1 MDRATEFRTKHER
14 IAGLLDR
21 MELDG
26 LLLRLRAN
34 LSWLGSGPADGAALE
49 AVQGS
54 RSGIWHQSDTGVMA
68 FVVSR
73 ERVALVTENIE
84 LPRLL
89 RDEFPDLD
97 LDVVAQPWHESEIAG
112 ATLASMPGQPRRIGT
127 DLADAPLVQAFQD
140 NSITLLD
147 LRDEIMHLRASLLP
161 REVERYRWLGA
172 TASRVMTEVCQDLR
186 PGMQESAVVAEA
198 HRRLRGLGIAQE
210 VDIVCSDDRLWQDR
224 HGLYSDRRIEQFAMV
239 VFCAHKWGLVAN
251 LTRMI
256 HFGPVPDA
264 LSDRHRA
271 VAALDRRIMDATK
284 PGVALADI
292 FNSTLIPGYAAI
304 REPDA
309 WRDHHQG
316 GSTGYS
322 GRDQR
327 VTPTT
332 QGTVQLNQAFAWNP
346 SLPGAKSED
355 TFVAG
360 ERGADVLTLDDAWP
374 QYTDFGRPAILS
386 LATG

>member
-14 IAGLLDR
+14 VVGLLDR

-26 LLLRLRAN
+26 LLLRSRAN
-34 LSWLGSGPADGAALE
+34 LSWLGSGPADGTPFE
-49 AVQGS
+49 SVQGS
-54 RSGIWHQSDTGVMA
+54 RSEIWHQSDTGVMA

-73 ERVALVTENIE
+73 DRVTLVTENIE

-97 LDVVAQPWHESEIAG
+97 LDVVAQPWHESNTVRAAID
-112 ATLASMPGQPRRIGT
+112 SVPGHARVLGT
-127 DLADAPLVQAFQD
+127 DLADAPLQEGFQD
-140 NSITLLD
+140 LGVSLVD
-147 LRDEIMHLRASLLP
+147 LREEIMDLRASLLP
-161 REVERYRWLGA
+161 RELERYRWLGA
-172 TASRVMTEVCQDLR
+172 TSSQVMTALCRDLR
-186 PGMQESAVVAEA
+186 PGTAEAAVVAEA
-198 HRRLRGLGIAQE
+198 HRRLHRFGIAQE
-210 VDIVCSDDRLWQDR
+210 VDIVCADERLWQDR
-224 HGLYSDRRIEQFAMV
+224 HGLYSDRRIERVVMV

-256 HFGPVPDA
+256 HFGPIPDA
-264 LSDRHRA
+264 LSDRHRS
-271 VAALDRRIMDATK
+271 VANLDRRIMEATR

-292 FNSTLIPGYAAI
+292 FNDTLIPGYADI
-304 REPDA
+304 GEPDA

-332 QGTVQLNQAFAWNP
+332 QGMVQIHQAFAWNP
-346 SLPGAKSED
+346 SVAGAKSED
-355 TFVAG
+355 TFIVG
-360 ERGADVLTLDDAWP
+360 ERGAEILTLDEAWP
-374 QYTDFGRPAILS
+374 CYEVSGRPAILS
-386 LATG
+386 LDSL